1 MVPILGSILTGIA
14 INVGARLAATVA
26 KGVVEAVA
34 SRSRP
39 SAPAASAFKDVLAER
54 MTDPAGAPA
63 ATPPRPS
70 RSTAQA
76 GSGPDLPPGEVISR
90 VASGAQ
96 MYPIALDLA
105 SGKGLP
111 SPRRAAAAYRGVH
124 PALT

>member
-14 INVGARLAATVA
+14 VNLGVRLAATVA
-26 KGVVEAVA
+26 KGVAEAVA
-34 SRSRP
+34 ARSRP
-39 SAPAASAFKDVLAER
+39 APGSTAAFKEVLADRMTSAAGPASAPA
-54 MTDPAGAPA
+54 
-63 ATPPRPS
+63 PRRS
-70 RSTAQA
+70 RSAVPS
-76 GSGPDLPPGEVISR
+76 GSQLPPAEVISR
-90 VASGAQ
+90 LASSAQ